1 MTEKFALVLRRED
14 VADVIPNLP
23 KVSTPPTSDA
33 VMIVGDTPD
42 ELFELEPSLL
52 PRSVCETATNYLQII
67 PYVMVVTDDKIL
79 TYRRGKAGAELRLF
93 DLDSIG
99 FGGHI
104 DELPKEG
111 ETLKQLIARET
122 NRELKEELGIDV
134 DISEEEMGLTTVVY
148 SDASAVNEV
157 HLGLAF
163 CIYLDNDAVG
173 SINERA
179 EQGIIDNLRWQTSEQ
194 FLDNLEKGTKL
205 ELWSSMILAKL
216 SAEHAAA

>member
-1 MTEKFALVLRRED
+1 MTEKLALVLRRKD
-14 VADVIPNLP
+14 VTTVIPNLP
-23 KVSTPPTSDA
+23 ELPTPADTDA

-42 ELFELEPSLL
+42 ELFDLEPLLL
-52 PRSVCETATNYLQII
+52 PRSVCETDTNYLQII
-67 PYVMVVTDDKIL
+67 PYVMVVFEDKIL
-79 TYRRGKAGAELRLF
+79 TYRRGKAGAESRLF

-111 ETLKQLIARET
+111 ESLKQLIARET
-122 NRELKEELGIDV
+122 IRELKEELGIDV
-134 DISEEEMGLTTVVY
+134 EISEEEMGLTVVVY
-148 SDASAVNEV
+148 SDATEVNEV

-163 CIYLDNDAVG
+163 CIYLDKEVVKTVD
-173 SINERA
+173 ERA
-179 EQGIIDNLRWQTSEQ
+179 EQGIIDNLRWQTFEQ
-194 FLDNLEKGTKL
+194 ILDNLEKGTKL